1 MIRYPGFGDSNTN
14 PILVNE
20 FYEKWGTFESY
31 KHFKWADQ

>member
-1 MIRYPGFGDSNTN
+1 MIRYPGFGDSKTN

-31 KHFKWADQ
+31 KHFKWAD